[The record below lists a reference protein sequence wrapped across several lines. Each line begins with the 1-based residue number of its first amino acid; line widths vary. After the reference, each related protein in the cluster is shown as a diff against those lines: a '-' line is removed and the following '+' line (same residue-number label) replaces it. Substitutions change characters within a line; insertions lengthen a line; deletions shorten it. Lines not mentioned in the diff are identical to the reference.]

1 MMMRNATRRVGL
13 AVAVLALAAG
23 VAGQARADLVV
34 NGGFETGNLTGWTTT
49 GNLGPESVTNDPNF
63 VHSGSFGFSYGQVGA
78 LGFLSQTITTV
89 VGQTYT
95 FEFFQKTLSGTPN
108 EFQAFFGGTKI
119 LDRVDSPVASTFTKY
134 DFTEVAT
141 STATVI
147 SFGLRQDPSFSALDD
162 ISVNPTT
169 LSTPEPATIALAA
182 SAIPAGLVFWLRRRK
197 RTAIA

>member
-1 MMMRNATRRVGL
+1 MRNATRRIGL

-23 VAGQARADLVV
+23 VAERARADLVV
-34 NGGFETGNLTGWTTT
+34 NGGFETGNLNGWTTT
-49 GNLGPESVTNDPNF
+49 GNLGPESVTSDPSF
-63 VHSGSFGFSYGQVGA
+63 VHSGNFGFSYGQVGT

-89 VGQTYT
+89 VGQAYT

-108 EFQAFFGGTKI
+108 EFQAFFGGTKV
-119 LDRVDSPVASTFTKY
+119 LDLVNSPVASTFTKY

-141 STATVI
+141 STSTVI
-147 SFGLRQDPSFSALDD
+147 KFGLRQDPSFSALDD
-162 ISVNPTT
+162 VSVNATT
-169 LSTPEPATIALAA
+169 VATPEPATIALAA